1 MNKKIKINDVTS
13 NVNGTSLIGYVRT
26 TYDNLVEQLGEPERD
41 WDKSTATWIVEAS
54 DGTVCTIYDWK
65 TDFTP
70 QCEYDWHV
78 GGHYDRKSKALL
90 LAEIVTNV
98 IPVAA

>member
-13 NVNGTSLIGYVRT
+13 NINGTSLIGYVRT
-26 TYDNLVEQLGEPERD
+26 TYDNLVANLGEPEMG
-41 WDKSTATWIVEAS
+41 WDKSTAHWTIEAS

-65 TDFTP
+65 EWSTP
-70 QCEYDWHV
+70 KCEYDWHV
-78 GGHYDRKSKALL
+78 GGRYDRKSKALL
-90 LAEIVTNV
+90 LAEITTNT

>member
-13 NVNGTSLIGYVRT
+13 NINGTSLVGYVRT
-26 TYDNLVEQLGEPERD
+26 TYTNLVANLGEPETG
-41 WDKSTATWIVEAS
+41 WDKSTTHWTIEAS

-70 QCEYDWHV
+70 QCEYDWHI
-78 GGHYDRKSKALL
+78 GGRYERKSKALL
-90 LAEIVTNV
+90 LAEIVTNTT
-98 IPVAA
+98 PVAA

>member
-13 NVNGTSLIGYVRT
+13 EISGTSLIGYVRT
-26 TYDNLVEQLGEPERD
+26 TYDNLVANLGEPEYG
-41 WDKSTATWIVEAS
+41 WDKSTAHWTIEAS

-98 IPVAA
+98 ISVAA

>member
-1 MNKKIKINDVTS
+1 MNKKIKVNDITS
-13 NVNGTSLIGYVRT
+13 DINGTSLIGYVTT
-26 TYDNLVEQLGEPERD
+26 TYDKLVEALGKPETD
-41 WDKSTATWIVEAS
+41 WDKSTAMWIVEAS

-70 QCEYDWHV
+70 TCEYHWHV
-78 GGHYDRKSKALL
+78 GGRYEHKSKALL
-90 LAEIVTNV
+90 LAEIVTNT